1 MPHTTWDSVK
11 EKATESVQSAAQ
23 TAKSSIPGLSTFEC
37 NKCGSTCRAGR
48 AYDPDT
54 GAFHEGPS
62 AYRPAWICENDDCGA
77 KFRRDESDN
86 GILVLGR

>member
-1 MPHTTWDSVK
+1 MAHPTWDNVK

-37 NKCGSTCRAGR
+37 NKCGTPCEAGY

-54 GAFHEGPS
+54 GAFYEGR
-62 AYRPAWICENDDCGA
+62 AGERPAWICKNDDCGM
-77 KFRRDESDN
+77 KFRRERDDS
-86 GILVLGR
+86 GILVLDQ